1 MSRQRRRAI
10 ERRYQKI
17 RAKDESGLTAEELL
31 DDIMELESLTREINS
46 MMLQTLERR
55 PHLTPIERRLFHY
68 LTKAAHR

>member
-10 ERRYQKI
+10 ERRYEKI

-31 DDIMELESLTREINS
+31 DDIMELESLTHEINS

-55 PHLTPIERRLFHY
+55 PHLTPFERRLFHY